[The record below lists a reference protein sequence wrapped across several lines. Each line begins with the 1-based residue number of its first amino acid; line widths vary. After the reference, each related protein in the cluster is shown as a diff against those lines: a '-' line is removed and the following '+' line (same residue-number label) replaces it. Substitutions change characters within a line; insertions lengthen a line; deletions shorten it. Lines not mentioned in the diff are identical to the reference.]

1 MRCELQKQLK
11 MLYDK
16 VISIYCLVD
25 DLLKEMKHKEHKN
38 RKYSDSQVIT
48 TALVSAL
55 CFRGNQTMA
64 LTYMRSH
71 IFDSVIHKSGFTK
84 RLHKLKEVLMF
95 ILLRIGRVF
104 KYLCCELEYII
115 DSFPVKAC
123 HNIRIS
129 RCKLFKDEKYRGYNA
144 SKREN
149 FYGVKVQLITTS
161 EGIPVEMYLVEGAE
175 HDSQILKRMYYDLPP
190 ESSLYGDS
198 GYTNYQIEDLLL
210 ETEKVN
216 LMTTRK
222 SNLKRK
228 DIPAVAFIKERM
240 RKRIETSI
248 SQICALMPR
257 HINAVTTDGF
267 IIKLILFVMAFQF
280 EKTML

>member
-1 MRCELQKQLK
+1 MLQ
-11 MLYDK
+11 DK
-16 VISIYCLVD
+16 VIAIYCLVD
-25 DLLKEMKHKEHKN
+25 DILKEMSHIEHKS
-38 RKYSDSQVIT
+38 RTFTDSQVIT
-48 TALVSAL
+48 VALVSAL
-55 CFRGNQTMA
+55 YFRGNQSMA
-64 LTYMRSH
+64 LYYTDSH
-71 IFDSVIHKSGFTK
+71 LFDKVLKKSGFTK
-84 RLHKLKEVLMF
+84 RLHRLKETLMF

-104 KYLCCELEYII
+104 KYICCEMEYII

-129 RCKLFKDEKYRGYNA
+129 RCKLFRDEKYRGWNA

-149 FYGVKVQLITTS
+149 FYGVKIQLITTAD
-161 EGIPVEMYLVEGAE
+161 GIPVEMYLVEGAE
-175 HDSQILKRMYYDLPP
+175 HDSQILKRMYHDLPV

-198 GYTNYQIEDLLL
+198 GYTSYDIEDMLL
-210 ETEKVN
+210 ETEQVR
-216 LMTTRK
+216 LMTSRK
-222 SNLKRK
+222 KNLKRK
-228 DIPAVAFIKERM
+228 DIPAVAFIKEHM

-280 EKTML
+280 HKVILN